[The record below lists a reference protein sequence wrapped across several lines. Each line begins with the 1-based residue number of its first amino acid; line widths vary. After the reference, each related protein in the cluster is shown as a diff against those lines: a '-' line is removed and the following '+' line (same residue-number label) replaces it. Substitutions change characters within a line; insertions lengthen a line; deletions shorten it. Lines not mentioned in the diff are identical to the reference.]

1 MSRGSQARRSNRA
14 QRRAMNRAGV
24 ALVDRV
30 SIESDALASAVTKG
44 ANLVDLVAYHVAEAL
59 GRLDAAGGDVLA
71 GAAVTIGGHPDYP
84 GAVTIE
90 AKVAHKKREIPS
102 DDCEGCPV
110 DHAEP
115 GE

>member
-1 MSRGSQARRSNRA
+1 
-14 QRRAMNRAGV
+14 MNRAGV

-59 GRLDAAGGDVLA
+59 TRLDAAGGDVIA
-71 GAAVTIGGHPDYP
+71 GAAVTIGAHPDYQ

-90 AKVAHKKREIPS
+90 AKVAHKKREIPA

-110 DHAEP
+110 DHSEP